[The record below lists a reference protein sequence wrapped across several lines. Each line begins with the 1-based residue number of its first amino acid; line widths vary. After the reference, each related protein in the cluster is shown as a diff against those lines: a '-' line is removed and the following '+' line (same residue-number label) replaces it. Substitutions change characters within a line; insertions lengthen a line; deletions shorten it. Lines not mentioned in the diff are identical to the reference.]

1 MPLRWTVDHG
11 AKLIIAT
18 ASGGL
23 ARQDFE
29 SYMAAVA
36 AEGAVGYR
44 VLFDARSATADLRPG
59 YLTALSQA
67 VKDRRRDDVSDGRI
81 ALVVGS
87 DAEQEMG
94 GYFIDR
100 TEGQRACRLFR
111 DVEDARV
118 WLGAPPLPQNVPA
131 IGGG

>member
-11 AKLIIAT
+11 AKLIVAT

-23 ARQDFE
+23 VHQDFD

-44 VLFDARSATADLRPG
+44 VLFDVRSATVDLRPG
-59 YLTALSQA
+59 YLAALSQV

-100 TEGQRACRLFR
+100 TDSQRACRLFR
-111 DVEDARV
+111 NVEDART
-118 WLGAPPLPQNVPA
+118 WLGAPPLPRE
-131 IGGG
+131 